1 MPRTCQQYSQQ
12 LLLSTRVNFTSS
24 NIMNIII
31 ILINTRLSDQ
41 ITCERRMDI
50 VMMSW

>member
-1 MPRTCQQYSQQ
+1 
-12 LLLSTRVNFTSS
+12 
-24 NIMNIII
+24 MNIII
-31 ILINTRLSDQ
+31 ILINTRLRDQ